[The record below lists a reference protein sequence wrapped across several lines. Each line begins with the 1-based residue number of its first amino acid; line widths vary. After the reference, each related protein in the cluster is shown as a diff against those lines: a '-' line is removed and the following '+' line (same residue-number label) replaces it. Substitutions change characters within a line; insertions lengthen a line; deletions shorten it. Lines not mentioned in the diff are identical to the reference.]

1 MGEPPLLPSAPI
13 DRPLIRDQNPVYGR
27 RGGSPREV
35 RRHMGV
41 EIRVL
46 GHVGI
51 VVDGQPVAL
60 SGSKQRAVLAM
71 LALHANRTVSSDE
84 LVDGLWGEHPPAS
97 AAKNLQLYVSRLR
110 KALSKNGSE
119 ATIVTHGRGYEL
131 RLPEGA
137 VDATRFERLVEEAA
151 REPASAAGANGAA
164 SAALELWRGAPLADV
179 ASEPFAGPEIGR
191 LEELHLRAIELAID
205 AELAAGRHAE
215 VIARLEELIAEEPL
229 REHLHAQRML
239 ALYRAGRQSEA
250 LEAYRTAREALIEQI
265 GVEPGPELQRLQA
278 AVLDHDPSL
287 DAPPPIL
294 ELPAQLDGGSPLLAG
309 RERELRWL
317 AKRWQDASAG
327 RTRVALVYGPPGI
340 GKTRL
345 VAELAADVQGD
356 GAAVLY
362 ASGGETPDAAL
373 ATVARAG
380 QGRRP
385 TLLVLDNADDAPP
398 PVLEAA
404 AALAHEPEARPLLIS
419 VLHHDEQGAPA
430 FAPLLESGA
439 AQRLRLDPLSEDATA
454 EIAELYA
461 PREGAAMPLETLIA
475 ESEGVPLRIHRAAG
489 GWAQAEA
496 AERLAA
502 TAYRAAEDRTGLHT
516 TQAAIAGGVV
526 DLQTASELTRLY
538 AVEEPPDPSEPEIC
552 PFRGLAPFDAAH
564 AEYFFGRERLVAE
577 LVARLVGSTL
587 LAVVGPSGSGK
598 SSAVRAGLLP
608 AMADGV
614 VPGSERWRRAVMRPG
629 ERPLAEL
636 SRTLAR
642 AVPETGPEDAAPWI
656 ADALERLPA
665 GGRLVLAVD
674 QFEEAFVACRDETE
688 REAFF
693 DALVEGAADPDERL
707 VVVLAIRADFYG
719 RFAEHASLS
728 TLVSANQILVGPMRR
743 DELRRAIELPARRAG
758 LRVEP
763 RLVSALVGDVVGEP
777 GGLPLLSA
785 ALLEL
790 WQHRSG
796 RTLRHSDYER
806 TGGVDG
812 AVARLA
818 EDAYQ
823 RLDADEERRAR
834 PMLLR
839 LAGDDEEAEALV
851 RRRVPLDELE
861 LEHDDHAARALA
873 VLTESRL
880 LTVDEGVVE
889 VAHEALLSEW
899 PRLRGWLEQDAEG
912 RRLHH
917 HLIGAAREWRD
928 SGGDPAELYRGAR
941 LAAAHDWAVEHDPE
955 LNELEREFLD
965 ESRAASE
972 REAERQ
978 RRTNRRLRGL
988 LAGVGVLLSAAVVA
1002 GVIAMSERQSAQ
1014 ETATVADAERL
1025 GAEALNEER
1034 LGDALRL
1041 ANAGVALDDSV
1052 TTRSNLLS
1060 TLLGTPAALGV
1071 LNVGVDPT
1079 SLALSPDG
1087 RTLAVAK
1094 RDGTVLLFDTESR
1107 ELLGDHQAPGDV
1119 WSVAFDPQ
1127 GDSVALAG
1135 GYGAELFE
1143 GYLAI
1148 LDAETAQVRSE
1159 TWLGHH
1165 PAAPGR
1171 GLQYFETAAYAPDG
1185 RSLVVTY
1192 SGGDVNRSLPL
1203 FMRRYDAD
1211 SAAPLGKPVRVANRS
1226 VSTNPAMS
1234 PDGRLFA
1241 SSDRATYA
1249 IDAETLR
1256 VVRRYPFGA
1265 FSSGISPDG
1274 GTLAIE
1280 DTDGGLRVLDLATGR
1295 MRTLAAPGGPDSHEG
1310 VGSFSPD
1317 GRTLATFGD
1326 DGIVNLWDVRR
1337 GVKIETLKGHS
1348 GEGSS
1353 QVFSPDGATLYTAGG
1368 DSTVMIWDVAGD
1380 RRLGSPFRT
1389 GLRPIPEDAFPPAFA
1404 LSPDG
1409 GTLAVARLDGRVDL
1423 IDAETLRRIGGFKA
1437 FDDTIANAIE
1447 YSPDGGRLAVAGGRG
1462 LVGLWDAGSGERLGP
1477 LLDAPRRGPCAD
1489 PSSLFRIPRCFEAT
1503 VQNALAFSPDGLLAV
1518 AGVGGQLRIWDL
1530 GRREPIA
1537 PPVELPA
1544 FVIGLAF
1551 SPDGSQLAIPFGYN
1565 NPGPDGVAVLDVES
1579 GERITTLRTEAEVRS
1594 VAFSPDGELLA
1605 SGQVDATA
1613 VLWATDGWQ
1622 QVGGPLAVDHRFVLG
1637 VAFSP
1642 DSRTL
1647 ATSNEDGAVALWDV
1661 ESQEPIGPAL
1671 PGPVD
1676 RWVTARFAPDGEHL
1690 YALYENGLAFRWEV
1704 DPAAWRSRAC
1714 AITGGGLTPAQ
1725 WEEIVP
1731 EQDYIEVCPR

>member
-1 MGEPPLLPSAPI
+1 
-13 DRPLIRDQNPVYGR
+13 
-27 RGGSPREV
+27 
-35 RRHMGV
+35 MGV
-41 EIRVL
+41 EIRLL

-51 VVDGQPVAL
+51 VVDGQPVPL
-60 SGSKQRAVLAM
+60 GGGKQRAVLAM

-137 VDATRFERLVEEAA
+137 IDATRFERLVEEAA
-151 REPASAAGANGAA
+151 REPGSAAGANGAA

-179 ASEPFAGPEIGR
+179 ASEPFAAPEIGR

-229 REHLHAQRML
+229 RERLHAQRML

-250 LEAYRTAREALIEQI
+250 LEAYRTAREALVEQI

-278 AVLDHDPSL
+278 AVLDQDPSL

-317 AKRWQDASAG
+317 RKRWQEAAAG
-327 RTRVALVYGPPGI
+327 QTRVALVYGPPGI

-345 VAELAADVQGD
+345 AAELAADVQGD
-356 GAAVLY
+356 GGAVLY
-362 ASGGETPDAAL
+362 ASGGESPDAASG
-373 ATVARAG
+373 TVAKAR

-385 TLLVLDNADDAPP
+385 TLLVLDNADDALP

-404 AALAHEPEARPLLIS
+404 AALAREPDAQPLLIS

-430 FAPLLESGA
+430 FAPLLEIGA
-439 AQRLRLDPLSEDATA
+439 AERLRLDPLSEDATA
-454 EIAELYA
+454 EIAALYA
-461 PREGAAMPLETLIA
+461 PREGPAMPLETLIA

-502 TAYRAAEDRTGLHT
+502 TAQRAAEDRIGLHT

-526 DLQTASELTRLY
+526 DLQAASERTRLY
-538 AVEEPPDPSEPEIC
+538 AVEEPAAPSESEVC

-608 AMADGV
+608 ALADGV
-614 VPGSERWRRAVMRPG
+614 VPGSEGWRRAVMRPG

-665 GGRLVLAVD
+665 GERLVLCID
-674 QFEEAFVACRDETE
+674 QFEEVFVACRDDAE
-688 REAFF
+688 REAFL
-693 DALVEGAADPDERL
+693 DAVVEGAADPDERL

-719 RFAEHASLS
+719 RCAEHADLS
-728 TLVSANQILVGPMRR
+728 TLVSANQVLVGPMRR

-763 RLVSALVGDVVGEP
+763 RLVSALVGDVAGEP

-785 ALLEL
+785 ALFEL
-790 WQHRSG
+790 WQHRDG
-796 RTLRHSDYER
+796 RTLRHRIYER
-806 TGGVDG
+806 TGGVEG

-823 RLDADEERRAR
+823 RLSADERRRAR

-839 LAGDDEEAEALV
+839 LAGEDAEAEALV

-941 LAAAHDWAVEHDPE
+941 LAAALDWAVEHEPE

-978 RRTNRRLRGL
+978 RRTNRRLRSL
-988 LAGVGVLLSAAVVA
+988 LAGVGVLLALAVVA
-1002 GVIAMSERQSAQ
+1002 GVIARSERQGAR
-1014 ETATVADAERL
+1014 EAATVADAERL
-1025 GAEALNEER
+1025 GAEALNEDR
-1034 LGDALRL
+1034 FGDALRL
-1041 ANAGVALDDSV
+1041 ANAGAALDDSV
-1052 TTRSNLLS
+1052 TTRSNLIS
-1060 TLLGTPAALGV
+1060 TLLRSPAALGV
-1071 LNVGVDPT
+1071 LNVGGDL
-1079 SLALSPDG
+1079 SSSALSPDG
-1087 RTLAVAK
+1087 RTLAIGE
-1094 RDGTVLLFDTESR
+1094 RDGTVRLFDTETR
-1107 ELLGDHQAPGDV
+1107 ELIGDHKAPGDV
-1119 WSVAFDPQ
+1119 WSVAFDPG
-1127 GDSVALAG
+1127 GDSLAIAG
-1135 GYGAELFE
+1135 WKGAEAFD

-1148 LDAETAQVRSE
+1148 LDADTADVRGSAA
-1159 TWLGHH
+1159 LGRH
-1165 PAAPGR
+1165 PAAPGP

-1192 SGGDVNRSLPL
+1192 SGGDVNRELPL
-1203 FMRRYDAD
+1203 FLRRYDAA
-1211 SAAPLGKPVRVANRS
+1211 SAAPLGRAVRVANRS
-1226 VSTNPAMS
+1226 VSTTPVMS

-1274 GTLAIE
+1274 NRLAIE
-1280 DTDGGLRVLDLATGR
+1280 HTDGGLRVLDLATGR

-1310 VGSFSPD
+1310 VASFSPD

-1326 DGIVNLWDVRR
+1326 DGIVNLWDVGR
-1337 GVKIETLKGHS
+1337 GVKIETLEGHT
-1348 GEGSS
+1348 GEGIG
-1353 QVFSPDGATLYTAGG
+1353 QAFSPDGHTLYAAAA

-1389 GLRPIPEDAFPPAFA
+1389 GLRTIPEDAYPPAVA

-1409 GTLAVARLDGRVDL
+1409 DTVAVGRLDGKVDL
-1423 IDAETLRRIGGFKA
+1423 IDAQTLRRRETFIA
-1437 FDDTIANAIE
+1437 FEDTPAPAIAFAA
-1447 YSPDGGRLAVAGGRG
+1447 DGRRLAVGGARG
-1462 LVGLWDAGSGERLGP
+1462 LIGIWDARSGRRIGP
-1477 LLDAPRRGPCAD
+1477 LLDAPGGPCAD
-1489 PSSLFRIPRCFEAT
+1489 PRSTFRIPTCYEGT
-1503 VQNALAFSPDGLLAV
+1503 IQGALAFGPGNLLAAASI
-1518 AGVGGQLRIWDL
+1518 AGELRIWDL
-1530 GRREPIA
+1530 DERELVRPPIGL
-1537 PPVELPA
+1537 PP

-1565 NPGPDGVAVLDVES
+1565 NPGPDGVEVLDVES
-1579 GERITTLRTEAEVRS
+1579 GERVTRLRTEAETRS
-1594 VAFSPDGELLA
+1594 VAFSPDGGLLA

-1613 VLWATDGWQ
+1613 ILWGTDDWRQAGA
-1622 QVGGPLAVDHRFVLG
+1622 PLPVDHRFVLG
-1637 VAFSP
+1637 LDFSP
-1642 DSRTL
+1642 DGRTL
-1647 ATSNEDGAVALWDV
+1647 ATSNEDGTVALWDV

-1676 RWVTARFAPDGEHL
+1676 KWVTARFAPDGEHL
-1690 YALYENGLAFRWEV
+1690 YALYENGRAFRWEV

-1714 AITGGGLTPAQ
+1714 AITGGGLTPEQ

-1731 EQDYIEVCPR
+1731 EQDFIEVCPQ